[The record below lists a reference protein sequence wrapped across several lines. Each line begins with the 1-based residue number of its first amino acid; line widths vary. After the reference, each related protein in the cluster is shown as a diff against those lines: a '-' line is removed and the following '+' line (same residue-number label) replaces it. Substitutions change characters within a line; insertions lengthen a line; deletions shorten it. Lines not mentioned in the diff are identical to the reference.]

1 MTPDNI
7 STEENSSES
16 ELVNDEHQLIAS
28 PGAEPIIIKS
38 SDDESMRML
47 KIARS
52 TAKSIHHDLA
62 ALGSQLEH
70 QVLFNEIP
78 YEHAFFQLLNAI
90 EEIKYV
96 WGLDERGR
104 K

>member
-52 TAKSIHHDLA
+52 TAKSIHHELA
-62 ALGSQLEH
+62 SLGMKLEH
-70 QVLFNEIP
+70 KVLFKELDADT
-78 YEHAFFQLLNAI
+78 AFVQLLNAI
-90 EEIKYV
+90 EEIKYS
-96 WGLDERGR
+96 WGLDE